1 MEITELPIGVWGQNY
16 KDNLEKMIVN
26 NEIRYY
32 NSYCSDVDFHYEIVM
47 DETKIKNLN
56 VCDKNGENKLER
68 KLKLISSINVS
79 NLVAF
84 DKNNKIKKYSNV
96 NEILKEFIETRL
108 DYYILRKQH
117 LVKILDED
125 IKFLNMKIRFIKEF
139 IEGKIKISNQRKVDI
154 VAQLESLKYEKRED
168 NYDYLLRMPIY
179 NLTKEKINEFD
190 NSAKAK
196 QIELESL
203 KTKTNKDLWKED
215 YTEIEK
221 TFAPQETKTIK
232 FVKKK

>member
-1 MEITELPIGVWGQNY
+1 MESMTPYYKGFKGTIIKSGSNFISKGVYEIKKDKITVTELPIGVWGQNY
-16 KDNLEKMIVN
+16 KDNLEKMMVN

-32 NSYCSDVDFHYEIVM
+32 NSYCSDIDFHYEIVM

-84 DKNNKIKKYSNV
+84 DKNNKIKKYSNI

-125 IKFLNMKIRFIKEF
+125 IKFLNMKIRFIREF
-139 IEGKIKISNQRKVDI
+139 IENKIKISNQRKIDI
-154 VAQLESLKYEKRED
+154 ITQLESRKYEKRED
-168 NYDYLLRMPIY
+168 NYDYLLRMPLIT
-179 NLTKEKINEFD
+179 L
-190 NSAKAK
+190 
-196 QIELESL
+196 Q
-203 KTKTNKDLWKED
+203 
-215 YTEIEK
+215 
-221 TFAPQETKTIK
+221 
-232 FVKKK
+232 KKKLMNLIIVQN